1 MTPPMET
8 KLIEEVAREFV
19 RCASLDPDDRRLDG
33 EPLWTRYVD
42 EAKAAIA
49 TIRAHDAPHTQQVQL
64 GTKLNVSD
72 AKPTC
77 KKCSY
82 CKMGAP
88 DLCRCAKPIS
98 GAHHVATLG
107 KGEYAVAD
115 PDNGM
120 FIANTNEGTLSKVAP
135 CGAHDAKPKLG
146 DGINLADGLNAPK
159 DAKPTGEMAVLPRG
173 GRITPFDVYF
183 EGVCSLPEDVKSR
196 LSIYHLREIWK
207 HMVEPALT
215 VAVHNSQKPEPVELI
230 PVSDRD
236 GVTICDYHVRAVRL
250 PDGGLSDSVWI
261 QHNSGEGGSF
271 PAEPLADLIGRFYNE
286 RF

>member
-1 MTPPMET
+1 MTND
-8 KLIEEVAREFV
+8 KLIEEVALLPCGF
-19 RCASLDPDDRRLDG
+19 CAAAPINGMGYNWGQVACDTEGCIARGVYVWPDK
-33 EPLWTRYVD
+33 WNTR
-42 EAKAAIA
+42 A
-49 TIRAHDAPHTQQVQL
+49 TVRAHDAQGNVGAYEVQQRAL
-64 GTKLNVSD
+64 EAD
-72 AKPTC
+72 
-77 KKCSY
+77 
-82 CKMGAP
+82 
-88 DLCRCAKPIS
+88 RR
-98 GAHHVATLG
+98 AH
-107 KGEYAVAD
+107 
-115 PDNGM
+115 
-120 FIANTNEGTLSKVAP
+120 
-135 CGAHDAKPKLG
+135 
-146 DGINLADGLNAPK
+146 

-250 PDGGLSDSVWI
+250 PDGGLSASVWI

-271 PAEPLADLIGRFYNE
+271 PAEPLADLIGRFFNE